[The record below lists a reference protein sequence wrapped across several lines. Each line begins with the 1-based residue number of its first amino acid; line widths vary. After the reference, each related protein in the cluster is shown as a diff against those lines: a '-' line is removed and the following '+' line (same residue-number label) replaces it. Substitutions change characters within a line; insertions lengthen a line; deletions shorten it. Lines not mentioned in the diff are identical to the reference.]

1 MSPKLRDLLAALPA
15 RQLNLIVGGVLVIAL
30 LLAWTLG
37 LRAPLAAYRQHK
49 TTLATLEAANANAPV
64 AAPPA
69 APGGAVP
76 TMLPAVA
83 PTIAPVAPE
92 PLALIAA
99 VSHSASQSGVT
110 VSSAAQGAA
119 RTVGGVR
126 LLTVDIAA
134 SGSYAGILDWLAAI
148 ERLQPTVGINALALE
163 AHEDTDTRSA
173 TLQLVIYDTGTP
185 P

>member
-69 APGGAVP
+69 ATGATVP
-76 TMLPAVA
+76 TIV
-83 PTIAPVAPE
+83 PTAAPVAPE

-126 LLTVDIAA
+126 LLTVDFAA
-134 SGSYAGILDWLAAI
+134 SGSYAAILDWLAAI

-163 AHEDTDTRSA
+163 ALDDTDTRSA

>member
-1 MSPKLRDLLAALPA
+1 MSPKLRDVLAALPA

-49 TTLATLEAANANAPV
+49 AALATLEAASANNPV
-64 AAPPA
+64 AAPLA
-69 APGGAVP
+69 APGAVIPP
-76 TMLPAVA
+76 TVA
-83 PTIAPVAPE
+83 PIAPE

-99 VSHSASQSGVT
+99 VSHSASQSGVA
-110 VSSAAQGAA
+110 VSSAAQGVA

-126 LLTVDIAA
+126 LLTVDITA
-134 SGSYAGILDWLAAI
+134 SGSYAAILDWLAAI
-148 ERLQPTVGINALALE
+148 ERQQPTVGINALTLE
-163 AHEDTDTRSA
+163 APEDTDERSA

-185 P
+185 PP

>member
-49 TTLATLEAANANAPV
+49 TTLATLEAASVNAPV

-69 APGGAVP
+69 APGATVP
-76 TMLPAVA
+76 TVA
-83 PTIAPVAPE
+83 PTVSPVAPE
-92 PLALIAA
+92 PLTLIAA

-134 SGSYAGILDWLAAI
+134 SGGYAAILDWLAAI

-163 AHEDTDTRSA
+163 AHEDSDDRSA